1 VDVKQFWRLKTKM
14 DLKNINKIMKSDLW
28 KDIIK
33 NPNYLDYKI
42 VDTSKKGYYQ
52 MLVVFFD
59 MDVGEK
65 PLKDYLE
72 RGRRMIHTEGLDNN
86 DILKTYGR
94 VRILV
99 YS

>member
-1 VDVKQFWRLKTKM
+1 MKKE
-14 DLKNINKIMKSDLW
+14 NIKKIMESDLW
-28 KDIIK
+28 KQIIK

-42 VDTSKKGYYQ
+42 VDTSKKGYYM

-65 PLKDYLE
+65 TIKDYLK
-72 RGRRMIHTEGLDNN
+72 RGRAMILTEGLDDN

-94 VRILV
+94 IRILV